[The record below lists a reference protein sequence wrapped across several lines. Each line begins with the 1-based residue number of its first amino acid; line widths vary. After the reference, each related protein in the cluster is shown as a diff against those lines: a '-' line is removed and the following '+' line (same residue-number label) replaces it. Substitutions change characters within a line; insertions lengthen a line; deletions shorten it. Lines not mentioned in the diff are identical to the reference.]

1 MDLIPPNALI
11 EIGKVFGHGTEK
23 HPEDPMSVERDLKE
37 EFAAMQR
44 HAWRWKSGQ
53 KIDKDS
59 KINALAHVAARAM
72 IALEQE
78 LKNEKFK

>member
-1 MDLIPPNALI
+1 
-11 EIGKVFGHGTEK
+11 
-23 HPEDPMSVERDLKE
+23 MSIKRNIDE

-59 KINALAHVAARAM
+59 KISALAHVAARAL

-78 LKNEKFK
+78 IKNKKFK